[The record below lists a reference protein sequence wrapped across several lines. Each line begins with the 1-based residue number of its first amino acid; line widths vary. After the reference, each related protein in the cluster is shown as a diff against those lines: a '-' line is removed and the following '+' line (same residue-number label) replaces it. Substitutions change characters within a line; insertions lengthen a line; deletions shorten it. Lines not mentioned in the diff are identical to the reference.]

1 MHGTLAEEVGLAFR
15 PTFARDRQFWW
26 AIAVAPVALVLMDWL
41 LPAWRE
47 GIQTST
53 PRVLAMVSMVSMVL
67 FQPLV
72 EEVFFRGVIQ
82 GQLER
87 VRWAQ
92 RRFAGLSAANY
103 LTTLL
108 FSLAHLVHHP
118 PVMAAAVVVPSLIF
132 GHFRDRHRQVYPAF
146 LLHAFYNACYLLT

>member
-47 GIQTST
+47 GIQIST
-53 PRVLAMVSMVSMVL
+53 PRVLAMVSMVL

-87 VRWAQ
+87 VARTR

-108 FSLAHLVHHP
+108 FSLAHLIHHP
-118 PVMAAAVVVPSLIF
+118 PLWAAAVVVPSLIF

-146 LLHAFYNACYLLT
+146 LLHAFYNACYLWT